1 MRGCDDLFHLG
12 CLWTLVLV
20 GVGGGVCMYGGFICN
35 LLVIC
40 SSFDSRFGVSIVVF
54 L

>member
-1 MRGCDDLFHLG
+1 
-12 CLWTLVLV
+12 LVLI
-20 GVGGGVCMYGGFICN
+20 GVGGGIVTYGEFIFN

-40 SSFDSRFGVSIVVF
+40 SSFDSRFGISIVVF